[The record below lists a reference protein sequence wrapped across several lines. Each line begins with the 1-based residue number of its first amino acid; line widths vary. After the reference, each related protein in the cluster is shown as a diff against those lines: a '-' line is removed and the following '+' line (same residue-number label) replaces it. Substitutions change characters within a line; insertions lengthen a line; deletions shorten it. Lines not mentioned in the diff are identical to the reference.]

1 MPRAAMVAYALARSS
16 GVVSDTPRVKEP
28 HASARVAIA
37 ASLLARKVMPSRWA
51 MATACAGPVRC
62 SSQTKYVLTER
73 PYPVHMVRWP
83 SIPPPPATSWST
95 VFGYVRP
102 AGLGVEAVA
111 PVDRHGQDPAGTGL
125 HDSHRQDAPAA
136 VPVNRQRA
144 C

>member
-1 MPRAAMVAYALARSS
+1 MVAYALARSS

-73 PYPVHMVRWP
+73 PYPVHMVRCP
-83 SIPPPPATSWST
+83 SIQDGLALAGHQYPSQLSGPVAGHRVTSRDGASKS
-95 VFGYVRP
+95 VSSGRP
-102 AGLGVEAVA
+102 ADSAASMVNSLKVE
-111 PVDRHGQDPAGTGL
+111 PAG
-125 HDSHRQDAPAA
+125 
-136 VPVNRQRA
+136 
-144 C
+144 